1 MSTELAVA
9 AERGQSMAEL
19 MGVSAGGSSS
29 ESTPSISRVGMIHQP
44 VMGEVDFNGKTIK
57 TEVLPIGT
65 FTLKKGDDIIYSNG
79 ITLRIF
85 AQRNQWQRWNSASEE
100 MEKSVLSNSLNG
112 DLKDSVGG
120 FNLGRPSGYI
130 EDFQALPD
138 ATKQVIRS
146 VKRVVVYFG
155 TVTLDNP
162 VDENG
167 QPVAGDFTDVPVVMD
182 VKNRDSL
189 KSINGVLGNLKSK
202 NLLPIMSTIKLSGVE
217 DSIPT
222 GATFG
227 KISAALGDKVDI
239 SDHDNDTLRDFVELI
254 EYMNGKVLDLHNE
267 RNDDAL
273 STEDASMVKDIID
286 NDFVDVDE

>member
-1 MSTELAVA
+1 
-9 AERGQSMAEL
+9 MAEL
-19 MGVSAGGSSS
+19 MGVSVGGGG
-29 ESTPSISRVGMIHQP
+29 EGGPSIARVGMIHQP
-44 VMGEVDFNGKTIK
+44 IMGEVDFNGKTIK
-57 TEVLPIGT
+57 TEVLPVGT
-65 FTLKKGDDIIYSNG
+65 FTLKKDDDIVYSNTV
-79 ITLRIF
+79 TLRVF
-85 AQRNQWQRWNSASEE
+85 AQRNQWQRWNSETEE
-100 MEKSVLSNSLNG
+100 MEKTVMSNNLNG

-130 EDFQALPD
+130 DDFNALPD
-138 ATKQVIRS
+138 VTKQVIRS
-146 VKRVVVYFG
+146 VKRAVVYFG

-167 QPVAGDFTDVPVVMD
+167 EPVSGDFTDVPVVMD

-189 KSINGVLGNLKSK
+189 KSINGVLGSLKSK
-202 NLLPIMSTIKLSGVE
+202 NLLPIMSTIKLSGEE
-217 DSIPT
+217 DSIPS
-222 GATFG
+222 GNTFG

-267 RNDDAL
+267 RNDNAL

-286 NDFVDVDE
+286 NDFVEVDE

>member
-1 MSTELAVA
+1 
-9 AERGQSMAEL
+9 MAEL
-19 MGVSAGGSSS
+19 MGVSAGGGSS

-138 ATKQVIRS
+138 AMKQVIRS

-167 QPVAGDFTDVPVVMD
+167 QPVSGDFTDVPIVMD

-189 KSINGVLGNLKSK
+189 KSINGVLGSLKSK

-273 STEDASMVKDIID
+273 STEDASMVKDIIN

>member
-9 AERGQSMAEL
+9 VERGQSMAEL
-19 MGVSAGGSSS
+19 MGVSAGGGSN

-65 FTLKKGDDIIYSNG
+65 FTLKKGDDIIYSNS

-167 QPVAGDFTDVPVVMD
+167 QPVSGDFTDVPVVMD

-189 KSINGVLGNLKSK
+189 KSINGVLGSLKSK

-273 STEDASMVKDIID
+273 STEDASMVKDIIN